1 MSGLFGRGG
10 FSDHGLPG
18 SRKFEDGVEHRQRA
32 EKALKTSV
40 FLFKFS
46 PDYDIAALEYKAAAE
61 CFQEDGSEQAFPQA
75 LHCWQKVADI
85 RDKQQDAFGAARAL
99 EQMACLHS
107 SSQPGHPKAD
117 FSEFFRL
124 QSEAAHRYR
133 LAGKSDA
140 AVRVLRKAA
149 KVKEEKL
156 SDCRGAA
163 DILRECVSIHEE
175 DEKWH
180 YASEIYRDLISVL
193 ARERMHEELLKAL
206 DRHIKVLQRL
216 GQQNGIHN
224 ATMSKV
230 IVCLTMDDAVE
241 ADNAL
246 SDDVAFAS
254 NFLGTREFQLA
265 GETLDAY
272 KAGDPEAL
280 QAALENQMWN
290 FLPTEIVKMA
300 RDLKSVC
307 RGAQFQGR
315 ASSSCGS
322 VSGPVSQVRAS
333 SSVVP
338 VSSRLDLTRDVRPVL
353 GCFSSSGVKL
363 SDCPNVEGGSQSVLK
378 PPAVQTSTDSTSQV
392 QPNAEAAD
400 VSINELL
407 C

>member
-40 FLFKFS
+40 FLLKLS

-61 CFQEDGSEQAFPQA
+61 CFQEDRNEQAFRQA
-75 LHCWQKVADI
+75 LHCWQKVVDI

-99 EQMACLHS
+99 EQMASLHS
-107 SSQPGHPKAD
+107 SSKSGHLKVD
-117 FSEFFRL
+117 FSEFLRL

-140 AVRVLRKAA
+140 AVRVLQKAA
-149 KVKEEKL
+149 KFKEEKL

-163 DILRECVSIHEE
+163 DILSECVSIHEE

-193 ARERMHEELLKAL
+193 ARERMHVELLKAL

-216 GQQNGIHN
+216 DQQNGIHK

-230 IVCLTMDDAVE
+230 IVCLAMDDAVG

-246 SDDVAFAS
+246 SDEVAFAS

-265 GETLDAY
+265 AETLDAY

-280 QAALENQMWN
+280 QAALGNQMWT

-300 RDLKSVC
+300 RDLKCVC
-307 RGAQFQGR
+307 RGAQFQGK

-333 SSVVP
+333 SSAIP
-338 VSSRLDLTRDVRPVL
+338 VSSRIDLTRDTRPLL
-353 GCFSSSGVKL
+353 GCFSSSEVK
-363 SDCPNVEGGSQSVLK
+363 SSGSPNVEGGSENVLK
-378 PPAVQTSTDSTSQV
+378 PPAFHTSTDSTSQV
-392 QPNAEAAD
+392 LPNAEAAD
-400 VSINELL
+400 VSIDELL